1 MLHIVLEHDP
11 AVEDQRVVDEGFLTA
26 QADRVGDPHLDVFA
40 CFLRDERRQ
49 IQGGL
54 LGRLWWRWL
63 YVERLWVTPT
73 LRGRGHGHRL
83 LERAEAHA
91 RQAGCGAAFVDT
103 FDPAALALYR
113 RCGYQ
118 TVAEIADFPPGQRQY
133 FLAKTLDPSD
143 GPDRPDREPDDDGRP
158 AYQRRPKSDRAARR

>member
-1 MLHIVLEHDP
+1 MPHIVLEHDP
-11 AVEDQRVVDEGFLTA
+11 AVEDQRVIDEGFLTA

-40 CFLRDERRQ
+40 CFLRDERRH

-63 YVERLWVTPT
+63 YVERLWVTPA
-73 LRGRGHGHRL
+73 LRGRGYGRHL

-103 FDPAALALYR
+103 FDPTALALYR
-113 RCGYQ
+113 RCGYEV
-118 TVAEIADFPPGQRQY
+118 VASLPDFPPGQRQY
-133 FLAKTLDPSD
+133 FLAKTLGPS
-143 GPDRPDREPDDDGRP
+143 DRPDRESADTGG
-158 AYQRRPKSDRAARR
+158 

>member
-11 AVEDQRVVDEGFLTA
+11 AVEDQRVIDEGFLTA

-49 IQGGL
+49 IHGGL

-63 YVERLWVTPT
+63 YVERLWLAPA
-73 LRGRGHGHRL
+73 LRGRGHGRHL
-83 LERAEAHA
+83 LERAETHA

-103 FDPAALALYR
+103 FDPTALALYR
-113 RCGYQ
+113 RCGYE
-118 TVAEIADFPPGQRQY
+118 TVAELADFPPGQRQY
-133 FLAKTLDPSD
+133 FLAKTL
-143 GPDRPDREPDDDGRP
+143 GPADRPIGPVQEPIDTGG
-158 AYQRRPKSDRAARR
+158 

>member
-11 AVEDQRVVDEGFLTA
+11 AVEDQRIIDEGFLTA
-26 QADRVGDPHLDVFA
+26 QTDRVGDPHLDVFA
-40 CFLRDERRQ
+40 CFLRDERRH

-63 YVERLWVTPT
+63 YVERLWVTPA

-83 LERAEAHA
+83 LERAETHA

-113 RCGYQ
+113 RCGYE
-118 TVAEIADFPPGQRQY
+118 T
-133 FLAKTLDPSD
+133 
-143 GPDRPDREPDDDGRP
+143 
-158 AYQRRPKSDRAARR
+158 AAATKRSPR